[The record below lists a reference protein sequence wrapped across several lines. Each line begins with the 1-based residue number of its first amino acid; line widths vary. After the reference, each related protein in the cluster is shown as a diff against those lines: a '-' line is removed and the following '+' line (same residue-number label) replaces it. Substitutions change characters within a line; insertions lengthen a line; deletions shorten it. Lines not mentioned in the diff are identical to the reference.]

1 MQGTTSLSLH
11 DLEMMAPQRQRKS
24 STTTSAFTFSVRN
37 FVTQREMTISDLYDI
52 GDKLGAGGFGEVFSC
67 VHKKTGIERAVK
79 KIARSSASAEE
90 TNNET
95 VIREFNIL
103 KELDHPNILKQI
115 EMLYDDDYY
124 YIVTEVC
131 KGGELLDEIMEW
143 GNFTE
148 EDSAA
153 LMRHLLGAVNYCHK
167 QGVCHRDL
175 KPDNILLE
183 EHKTL
188 DCIKLIDF
196 GLARVVEKDVEMND
210 LAGSIYYIAPEVF
223 KGSHTSKCDVWSCGV
238 IAYILLA
245 GFVPFD
251 GHSQD
256 EIQEEILC
264 GEFDFDD
271 EVWDD
276 VSDQAKDFI
285 LTLLEYDPKERPT
298 AEEALK
304 HPWIEECRMASSER
318 LQQRDS
324 VNKRAMEA
332 LHNLERF
339 NAQCKLKQATYA
351 FIGSQLVLKEEKKKI
366 DELFRALD
374 LNSNGV
380 LTREEVRVGYK
391 EVFGKELDEET
402 VEGMFQRIDSDNSGH
417 IEYSEFVIAAM
428 NEKELL
434 SNEKLR
440 HAFNMFDVDG
450 SGYVTRDELVE
461 VLSYFQAVDKDVDSD
476 IINRIIHQVDEDE
489 DGTVDFDEFS
499 AMMFRTAEEA
509 VVEESVRE
517 DSGGALYHAEP
528 PAAPVSPIQ
537 KTATKPSNDDSSS
550 AINTTLVT
558 GRGPVGIPERSSHDE
573 RKSSRGSGT
582 KACLALFD
590 RNEHYSSLESDHE
603 APVLPDTTRKLIP
616 VQRMSRRLSCA
627 FSRVKRASQNNIQK
641 ISSSM
646 ASSFDAKRSW
656 HSAPDTAKDRTGTN
670 VVGNEAVLTPS

>member
-1 MQGTTSLSLH
+1 MQATTSLSLQ

-37 FVTQREMTISDLYDI
+37 FVTQREMTISELYDI

-79 KIARSSASAEE
+79 KIARSSVGDGAD
-90 TNNET
+90 NET
-95 VIREFNIL
+95 VVREFNIL

-115 EMLYDDDYY
+115 EMLYDDNYY

-148 EDSAA
+148 EDSAE
-153 LMRHLLGAVNYCHK
+153 LMRHLLGSVNYCHK

-175 KPDNILLE
+175 KPENILLE

-196 GLARVVEKDVEMND
+196 GLSRVVEKDVEMND
-210 LAGSIYYIAPEVF
+210 LVGSIYYIAPEIF

-251 GHSQD
+251 GHSHD
-256 EIQEEILC
+256 DIQEEILS
-264 GEFDFDD
+264 GEYDFDD

-285 LTLLEYDPKERPT
+285 VTLLEYDPKDRPT
-298 AEEALK
+298 AEEALQ
-304 HPWIEECRMASSER
+304 HPWIQECRVASSQR
-318 LQQRDS
+318 LKQRDS

-332 LHNLERF
+332 LNNLERF
-339 NAQCKLKQATYA
+339 HAQCKLKQATYA

-374 LNSNGV
+374 IHSNGV

-391 EVFGKELDEET
+391 EVFGMELDEAT
-402 VEGMFQRIDSDNSGH
+402 VEGMFQRIDSDNTGH
-417 IEYSEFVIAAM
+417 IEYSEFVIATM

-440 HAFNMFDVDG
+440 HAFNQFDVDG

-461 VLSYFQAVDKDVDSD
+461 ILSYFQEVDKDLDSD
-476 IINRIIHQVDEDE
+476 AINRIIQHVDVDED
-489 DGTVDFDEFS
+489 GKIDFDEFS
-499 AMMFRTAEEA
+499 AMMFRTAEDA
-509 VVEESVRE
+509 VVEESLRE
-517 DSGGALYHAEP
+517 ESQGALYHPEEP
-528 PAAPVSPIQ
+528 VAPVNNA
-537 KTATKPSNDDSSS
+537 KLSNEISSS
-550 AINTTLVT
+550 AHDKAQVT
-558 GRGPVGIPERSSHDE
+558 GRGPVGIPARSSFDK
-573 RKSSRGSGT
+573 RVSSRGSGT
-582 KACLALFD
+582 KACLALFE
-590 RNEHYSSLESDHE
+590 RNQQHNSLDSKHE
-603 APVLPDTTRKLIP
+603 PPVPSETTSKRIP
-616 VQRMSRRLSCA
+616 AQRMSVRMSCG
-627 FSRVKRASQNNIQK
+627 FSRVKRASQQNIQR
-641 ISSSM
+641 ISSSVN
-646 ASSFDAKRSW
+646 SSIDAVRSW
-656 HSAPDTAKDRTGTN
+656 HSAPDTTKKN
-670 VVGNEAVLTPS
+670 AVPTPS